1 LIVWTL
7 DASPLSLNYDELKVQ
22 QLPCRRNIHTRNEKW
37 EHGMISFA
45 DSLSD
50 MGPGYSH
57 EDGKGLIFQ
66 RALLHA

>member
-1 LIVWTL
+1 MVWSL
-7 DASPLSLNYDELKVQ
+7 DASWLFLNYDELKAQ
-22 QLPCRRNIHTRNEKW
+22 QLPCRRNIQLSNEKW

-57 EDGKGLIFQ
+57 EDGKGMILQ
-66 RALLHA
+66 RALLPA